1 MSKENYEFQAEV
13 GKILNIVANSL
24 YSEKEIFLREYIS
37 NASDACDKL
46 RYEAL
51 QDQKIK
57 ISKEFKILIS
67 FSKKNKTISIT
78 DNGIGMNKDELINS
92 LGTIAKSGTEEFIKK
107 LEEKK
112 EKNNELI
119 GKFGVGFY
127 SGFMIADKITVISKK
142 PVSKVAWKWVSEG
155 KGNFDIEETN
165 SDETGTKIILALKN
179 NASEYLE
186 HIRLSSIIKKYS
198 NHISHQVFLCN
209 EDEKEIKE
217 ERINDSLAL
226 WTKNK
231 NEIKNEEYNNFY
243 TQLGLNYDKPWK
255 IIHNKSEGTINF
267 TNLIF
272 IPSEKPFDL
281 LHADKKVNLKLYI
294 KKVFITDKCENL
306 IPKYMRFLTGVIDS
320 EDISLNISREML
332 QNDPVIAKI
341 SNNIVKKVLAEL
353 EKELKNN
360 KEQYINFWKNFGS
373 TLKEGI
379 HEDFTNKESILK
391 LSLFQNNKNDSW
403 NTIEEYI
410 TRMPKEQKYIY
421 YISGENTEALLKS
434 PQMESFNKNKIEV
447 LLFTDP
453 IDEFW
458 LPNMDN
464 FKKIK
469 FKSITKGDI
478 DLKDQDADKDGKKVK
493 NNNLDKLI
501 AYLKSFY
508 GNKVKDVK
516 VSNRL
521 TSSPVCFVA
530 DESSMDIHLE
540 NILKKHKHLNE
551 ISAKILEV
559 NPDHELIKYLNKLDS
574 ADKKNITQMK
584 SIANLLIDQ
593 AKILEGIPLDDSK
606 GFCDK
611 LNNLLLK
618 SIK

>member
-391 LSLFQNNKNDSW
+391 ISLFQNNKNDSW

-447 LLFTDP
+447 LLLTDP

-574 ADKKNITQMK
+574 ADKKNITHMK